1 MLQRRAFSHGSR
13 MGGSNNGGCCEAA
26 RRRERRCCGATRRK
40 HLMLRRR
47 PAGAVTAD
55 AAAAATATGTM
66 LRRPGAVT
74 ADAVAAAR
82 TLRRRPG
89 RCSDGRGD
97 DGGCCCEDAATAA
110 DAPTC
115 GLSDDAA
122 RQRRYRGSA
131 EEAADLSAPT
141 SRLHA
146 PYSVPFPLQDYHF
159 KVPSL
164 AFVLYPI
171 CTPLLSFFTE
181 DMQPSRL
188 LLLHSRLFFKSCPA
202 DYSIP
207 RFAIRVNCK
216 LSSSD
221 AAGCAN
227 PISW

>member
-1 MLQRRAFSHGSR
+1 MLLLLRG
-13 MGGSNNGGCCEAA
+13 
-26 RRRERRCCGATRRK
+26 RCDDDRDDAPT
-40 HLMLRRR
+40 
-47 PAGAVTAD
+47 D
-55 AAAAATATGTM
+55 AATT
-66 LRRPGAVT
+66 
-74 ADAVAAAR
+74 AVAAAR
-82 TLRRRPG
+82 MPRQLMLRLADSVTTLRG
-89 RCSDGRGD
+89 SG
-97 DGGCCCEDAATAA
+97 AI
-110 DAPTC
+110 
-115 GLSDDAA
+115 
-122 RQRRYRGSA
+122 YRGSA